1 MHTPLP
7 PIVPCTE
14 RDAFDPHI
22 LLNIEWTEGSMSLVQ
37 TGLYGRHGNFVF
49 MTERGSQE
57 AQFANGK
64 RRYFALVGIVGGD
77 GVLRPYGGHI
87 IWVLPNGNVLIVV
100 NTRPGILAIGGR
112 RSNILT
118 FTDGRPNFDMGP
130 MGSLEF
136 PGGSI
141 NPGESVKAGMLREGF
156 EETGVVIPKGV
167 QVRTLRGTDP
177 VMLQIAEIIIAMYHR
192 IIFLP
197 EGSTFPNFVQND
209 GGLHVISISPGDL
222 LLNVDLGAVVA
233 GSTLASLLFFLRVTS
248 SSLNREPLI
257 LIERG
262 AVVEE
267 YMTLD

>member
-1 MHTPLP
+1 
-7 PIVPCTE
+7 
-14 RDAFDPHI
+14 
-22 LLNIEWTEGSMSLVQ
+22 
-37 TGLYGRHGNFVF
+37 

-64 RRYFALVGIVGGD
+64 HRYFALVGIVGGD
-77 GVLRPYGGHI
+77 GTLRPYGGHI
-87 IWVLPNGNVLIVV
+87 IWVLPNGNVLMVV
-100 NTRPGILAIGGR
+100 NTRPGILAGGGR
-112 RSNILT
+112 RTNILT

-141 NPGESVKAGMLREGF
+141 DPGESVNAGMLREGF

-209 GGLHVISISPGDL
+209 GGLHVINISPGDL
-222 LLNVDLGAVVA
+222 ILNMDRGAIVA
-233 GSTLASLLFFLRVTS
+233 GSTLASLLFFSRAMGGPQNVQH
-248 SSLNREPLI
+248 
-257 LIERG
+257 LIEQG
-262 AVVEE
+262 ALVEE
-267 YMTLD
+267 HMTLG